1 MALENSKV
9 TSVTPMVRMRF
20 WVAQPV
26 RVGKATVEVGVEKSK
41 AVGAAV
47 PVMDAEVAADTNG
60 DVAVTQTLAESS
72 VVQAVVPCEVHGV
85 ATSPTR

>member
-1 MALENSKV
+1 MATSKPKV

-20 WVAQPV
+20 WGAPQAV
-26 RVGKATVEVGVEKSK
+26 KSK